1 MSQNTIGTCDFS
13 ILSASV
19 ADGIAVDPISRLLFY
34 TDTGKDTIS
43 LMKLDGTSER
53 VIVSTNLDEPRD
65 IEVDPING

>member
-1 MSQNTIGTCDFS
+1 M
-13 ILSASV
+13 
-19 ADGIAVDPISRLLFY
+19 DPISRLLFY

-53 VIVSTNLDEPRD
+53 VIISSSLDEPRD